1 LASRHWLR
9 DDSIL
14 VAPHQ
19 KEAGGGISAESNDF
33 FVFFAFDAMVQPD
46 IHANRILCSPALD
59 PDEIGNFESQA
70 FERAALAHSAQ
81 SPAQVVRRPAM
92 MSTVPKVAVQPGV
105 AGATREET
113 GGRMKI
119 PLPLAGDPRV

>member
-1 LASRHWLR
+1 
-9 DDSIL
+9 
-14 VAPHQ
+14 
-19 KEAGGGISAESNDF
+19 
-33 FVFFAFDAMVQPD
+33 
-46 IHANRILCSPALD
+46 
-59 PDEIGNFESQA
+59 
-70 FERAALAHSAQ
+70 
-81 SPAQVVRRPAM
+81 